1 VDPVLSTP
9 TALSL
14 GVNARNSAA
23 SNCPQNPLDSRN
35 ENLPEKRIHRKYA
48 SRPGGRPRRV
58 FLLRARKPRPR
69 AAGLSYLQKKQGN
82 TGDHS
87 HAVSERPKRES
98 VRVAARG
105 TQSGNAP
112 ACADGD
118 ANCRLQK
125 RAAIVS
131 RLFFTMKIPTP
142 ACGGGSD
149 VDVGR
154 SPDRAKRDP
163 GISQAAMMRAS

>member
-1 VDPVLSTP
+1 M
-9 TALSL
+9 
-14 GVNARNSAA
+14 
-23 SNCPQNPLDSRN
+23 Q
-35 ENLPEKRIHRKYA
+35 
-48 SRPGGRPRRV
+48 
-58 FLLRARKPRPR
+58 F
-69 AAGLSYLQKKQGN
+69 QKG
-82 TGDHS
+82 
-87 HAVSERPKRES
+87 
-98 VRVAARG
+98 
-105 TQSGNAP
+105 QSGNPSGWPRGARNR
-112 ACADGD
+112 ATLLHARMAMQTAG
-118 ANCRLQK
+118 CRK